1 MMLLKGYKLRILRPE
16 CNPNF
21 QSLHC
26 IAELNEDIGEVIP
39 YLNADLGAYQFTK
52 DPPSVTFRVHGKLIT
67 VHPREI
73 AVNALRD
80 EEEARKI
87 IEWMKGE
94 INRVWENRDKIKP
107 KYETPQKPN
116 IIEIL
121 KHLPKTNCKKCKA
134 PTCMVFAAQLAEGAK
149 NVKDCPEL
157 SEDNA
162 RKLENYLK
170 KFLFVR
176 EIT

>member
-1 MMLLKGYKLRILRPE
+1 
-16 CNPNF
+16 
-21 QSLHC
+21 
-26 IAELNEDIGEVIP
+26 
-39 YLNADLGAYQFTK
+39 
-52 DPPSVTFRVHGKLIT
+52 
-67 VHPREI
+67 
-73 AVNALRD
+73 
-80 EEEARKI
+80 
-87 IEWMKGE
+87 
-94 INRVWENRDKIKP
+94 
-107 KYETPQKPN
+107 
-116 IIEIL
+116 L

-176 EIT
+176 ETT